1 MPPLNEANMDAL
13 PLELKQRICSFL
25 TPKELKPLR
34 LTSTIFAKASER
46 YFLDRFV
53 LFNYPDSIAALG
65 DIVDHEVLGK
75 YLTTLVCDTSYL
87 RVQRV
92 VRRYRDRQPDSS
104 PPSWDDYRPKTLVL
118 DDNESYSSMTKRV
131 MQRANNEYQTACRD
145 WEATKERNQA
155 LRDWYHTM
163 VYKEENDDHH
173 LKMIATLQKTFEKCP
188 RLRNLILSSR
198 HKSTVKKRR
207 IDMLDHEAFTVWG
220 MPCWSSYL
228 TKTWKSLSLLESLTL
243 ISTGMVEQPE
253 NRADLTLPNLKHLR
267 INRLSRRRPSANEL
281 TNCALILRGAK
292 SLETLSLSL
301 PEHDLTSLLES
312 TRSDCLRECLLAFDF
327 VHGDALVDFL
337 LHHAV
342 SVQRLGLSH
351 GETDIDWMS
360 IFSSIAGRLPALQR
374 VQFENLAIF
383 PGLMIPESA
392 QKAERFVAFGG
403 PVPMLQYE
411 DIGNGKPYIGSDRG
425 THINGP
431 ERSEPPSGL
440 WQDYESIA
448 NEFWV
453 DTEEKH
459 E

>member
-155 LRDWYHTM
+155 LRIGTTQWCT
-163 VYKEENDDHH
+163 
-173 LKMIATLQKTFEKCP
+173 
-188 RLRNLILSSR
+188 
-198 HKSTVKKRR
+198 KRR
-207 IDMLDHEAFTVWG
+207 MTTI
-220 MPCWSSYL
+220 
-228 TKTWKSLSLLESLTL
+228 
-243 ISTGMVEQPE
+243 I
-253 NRADLTLPNLKHLR
+253 
-267 INRLSRRRPSANEL
+267 
-281 TNCALILRGAK
+281 
-292 SLETLSLSL
+292 
-301 PEHDLTSLLES
+301 
-312 TRSDCLRECLLAFDF
+312 
-327 VHGDALVDFL
+327 
-337 LHHAV
+337 
-342 SVQRLGLSH
+342 
-351 GETDIDWMS
+351 
-360 IFSSIAGRLPALQR
+360 
-374 VQFENLAIF
+374 
-383 PGLMIPESA
+383 
-392 QKAERFVAFGG
+392 
-403 PVPMLQYE
+403 
-411 DIGNGKPYIGSDRG
+411 
-425 THINGP
+425 
-431 ERSEPPSGL
+431 
-440 WQDYESIA
+440 
-448 NEFWV
+448 
-453 DTEEKH
+453 
-459 E
+459 